1 MLKLREE
8 WDNSTDCGP
17 YQGDN
22 RPLVHQQLLPQDHT
36 SVMYACVLIPRSLS
50 LVLTLH
56 PNPGNMLEMSAAVWA
71 NVHLH
76 QGHVF
81 FPDEG
86 ELRLDQLEVYSVLA
100 DNDVSMSALSVCL
113 HCQ

>member
-1 MLKLREE
+1 
-8 WDNSTDCGP
+8 
-17 YQGDN
+17 
-22 RPLVHQQLLPQDHT
+22 
-36 SVMYACVLIPRSLS
+36 MYACVLIPRSLS

-56 PNPGNMLEMSAAVWA
+56 PNPGNMLEMAATVWA

-100 DNDVSMSALSVCL
+100 DNDVSRLLML
-113 HCQ
+113 